1 MNGNGEWG
9 NGQGLANQLN
19 NDANTNLT
27 IRAIDGNRD
36 ALRELATNL
45 NCDFNTLNSAICGIK
60 GAIDKVGCDVGF
72 SAERVINAIQMGDS
86 NIISKM
92 QDCCCTT
99 QRSIDAVNLNLT
111 KMSYEDQLAVQAQTN
126 QLMTAINNGF
136 CNVGQQIG
144 NQTVAMQAGFQGIKD
159 LFTQQK
165 IDTLQNL
172 NLQYS
177 NQLSQL
183 AQTAAIRELIDPI
196 KKELSDIQ
204 CGLPKQPANA
214 TSVKDGD
221 TEIYLRRDDLETKLK
236 SQVDSYR
243 IMFESVNKQKQ
254 LYEKYNDLF
263 QSVKGNSQ
271 ENVTEEKYKELIARI
286 AELEEQLKEKE
297 QPKE

>member
-1 MNGNGEWG
+1 MMENVIEKHYVPTSGSGLDANLVAALMNNNNKSLDPATVALLRDNDKGLETAALANGGGMFGGAAMWNNPFMYLVWMWMMRWMNGNGEWG

-60 GAIDKVGCDVGF
+60 GAIDPPLKPGEFRNPNIPVEKIM
-72 SAERVINAIQMGDS
+72 SIRVEVFG
-86 NIISKM
+86 
-92 QDCCCTT
+92 
-99 QRSIDAVNLNLT
+99 
-111 KMSYEDQLAVQAQTN
+111 
-126 QLMTAINNGF
+126 
-136 CNVGQQIG
+136 NVLEY
-144 NQTVAMQAGFQGIKD
+144 TV
-159 LFTQQK
+159 
-165 IDTLQNL
+165 
-172 NLQYS
+172 
-177 NQLSQL
+177 
-183 AQTAAIRELIDPI
+183 
-196 KKELSDIQ
+196 
-204 CGLPKQPANA
+204 PANA

-263 QSVKGNSQ
+263 QSVKGNPQ